1 MHTINATM
9 NTREEGVDA
18 LPHQAPHSL
27 HLICLHLFDFIF
39 LIYLSLLPLQR
50 ANWCPSN
57 ITSPEMFEEDLPTQH
72 LASLDLQSDYR
83 VQFTMD
89 GNATTILIEP
99 ANEMIKNFRSFKL
112 SCPSADV
119 SE

>member
-1 MHTINATM
+1 
-9 NTREEGVDA
+9 
-18 LPHQAPHSL
+18 
-27 HLICLHLFDFIF
+27 
-39 LIYLSLLPLQR
+39 
-50 ANWCPSN
+50 
-57 ITSPEMFEEDLPTQH
+57 MFEEDLLTQH

-89 GNATTILIEP
+89 GNTTTILIEP

-119 SE
+119 SMRERERESGIICVREYVKVNLSVTQWTV